1 MKFVALVNGVPA
13 SGKSTVAREL
23 SRRTGWPLY
32 GLDTLK
38 EALFAHLGTGDRAHN
53 RRFGQA
59 SYRAIFALI
68 GDCPDGCAA
77 VVDAWFG
84 FQPEDVLH
92 AHLARAGIAN
102 AAQIW
107 CAAPPET
114 IGARYL
120 ARLKDRAPGHLGAEY
135 APELVALAAR
145 AKPLAGFATLTL
157 DTSAP
162 TDTSQAAKWLMA
174 RREERTPTRAG

>member
-38 EALFAHLGTGDRAHN
+38 EALFAHLGTGDRAQN

-59 SYRAIFALI
+59 SYQAIFALI
-68 GDCPDGCAA
+68 GDCPDGFAA

-84 FQPEDVLH
+84 FQPDDVLR
-92 AHLARAGIAN
+92 ANLARAGVGDV
-102 AAQIW
+102 AQIW

-120 ARLKDRAPGHLGAEY
+120 ARLGERATGHLGAEY

-145 AKPLAGFATLTL
+145 AKPLEGYPTLSL
-157 DTSAP
+157 ETSAQP
-162 TDTSQAAKWLMA
+162 DLAGAATWLIA
-174 RREERTPTRAG
+174 QREARTPTRAG